1 MQDFGLVSIITASYN
16 CSKFIAETIESIQA
30 QTYTHWELLI
40 TDDCSTDSSRE
51 VIRKYAEHDSRIRL
65 ICLPENSGA
74 GVARNKSIE
83 QAQGRYIA
91 FCDSDDCWLPYKLE
105 KQLDFMNRNNV
116 DACYSSYLTCDEQGD
131 IRGIVVAY
139 KSINYKEICRDD
151 SIGFLTFIYNV
162 EHVGKV
168 YMPSLRKRQDWAY
181 KILLMQKAP
190 QAFGVLDALAIYRIR
205 TNSLSNN
212 KRKLVRYN
220 VRVYKEVLHY
230 STIGAWLKFL
240 FDFFPHYVA
249 KKLRLRIINQ

>member
-30 QTYTHWELLI
+30 QTYTNWELLI

-51 VIRKYAEHDSRIRL
+51 IIRTYAEKDARIRL
-65 ICLPENSGA
+65 ICLSVNSGA
-74 GVARNKSIE
+74 GVARNTSIE
-83 QAQGRYIA
+83 QAQGRFIA
-91 FCDSDDCWLPYKLE
+91 FCDSDDRWLPYKLE
-105 KQLDFMNRNNV
+105 KQLDYMTRNNV

-151 SIGFLTFIYNV
+151 SIGFLTFIYNA
-162 EHVGKV
+162 ERVGKV

-190 QAFGVLDALAIYRIR
+190 LAYGVLDALAIYRIR